1 MRGRASTAIIMWCVS
16 FTRRRTDVNKD
27 HVAKGRREGFGVD
40 IVGSGGYRTLGLH
53 HILHSSLLFMFFF
66 LYFLICV
73 YIFLFLLYMYYLWK
87 LVYIFDVFFSFCSV
101 NIFIGSNSCSFCS

>member
-53 HILHSSLLFMFFF
+53 HILHSSLLFMFFSIF
-66 LYFLICV
+66 PYLCIYFPLS
-73 YIFLFLLYMYYLWK
+73 
-87 LVYIFDVFFSFCSV
+87 LVYVLFMEVGIY
-101 NIFIGSNSCSFCS
+101 I